1 MNTPVN
7 SKGFSLVEVLVALL
21 LTTIGI
27 LGMVTLQGRSIQHS
41 QDSIQRNTAVGL
53 THDFIEMIRGQSSQI
68 YSSVP
73 PKSPTNEKLKASSMF
88 YKSKGSNFSGTAPCV
103 TTANR
108 IAETAQE
115 QLNCWVEA
123 VQTTLPGAD
132 TLLQSDM
139 YVCRSSSPGQCNGN
153 GSMLEIQLAW
163 QTKENA
169 CLDAADPDAT
179 VCTYRVRVQ
188 L

>member
-1 MNTPVN
+1 MNMPMN

-41 QDSIQRNTAVGL
+41 QDSIQRNAAVGL
-53 THDFIEMIRGQSSQI
+53 THDFVEMIRGQAREI

-73 PKSPTNEKLKASSMF
+73 PKSATNEGLKSASLF
-88 YKSKGSNFSGTAPCV
+88 FKSKGSNFSGTAPCV

-123 VQTTLPGAD
+123 VQTTLPGAN

-139 YVCRSSSPGQCNGN
+139 YVCRSSTPGICDGR
-153 GSMLEIQLAW
+153 GSMLELQLAW

-179 VCTYRVRVQ
+179 VCTYRIRVQ

>member
-1 MNTPVN
+1 MNTSMN
-7 SKGFSLVEVLVALL
+7 SNGFSLVEVLVALL

-41 QDSIQRNTAVGL
+41 QDSIQRNTAIGL
-53 THDFIEMIRGQSSQI
+53 THDFVEMIRGQAQEI
-68 YSSVP
+68 YNKTP
-73 PKSPTNEKLKASSMF
+73 PKTPTNEGFKNASLF
-88 YKSKGSNFSGTAPCV
+88 YKNKGSNFSNTAACV
-103 TTANR
+103 TTPNR
-108 IAETAQE
+108 VAKTPQE

-123 VQTTLPGAD
+123 VTTSLPGAGA
-132 TLLQSDM
+132 LIQSDM

-163 QTKENA
+163 QTKEKD